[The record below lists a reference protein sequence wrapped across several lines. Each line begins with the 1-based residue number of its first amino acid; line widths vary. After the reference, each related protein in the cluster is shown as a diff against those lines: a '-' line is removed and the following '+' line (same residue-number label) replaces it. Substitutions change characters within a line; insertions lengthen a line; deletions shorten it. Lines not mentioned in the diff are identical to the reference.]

1 MQIGWM
7 QDIVVGVRL
16 DEVRVTIAHM
26 VGPSKLLE
34 TSIVAVHVRYTSPKL
49 NRSSFFFPDIA

>member
-26 VGPSKLLE
+26 VG
-34 TSIVAVHVRYTSPKL
+34 SIE
-49 NRSSFFFPDIA
+49 IARN